1 MSARTRQWS
10 RRHSL
15 SQRSVQKFC
24 IGCPEAAGF
33 SGGLVLRKIVYPT
46 KGLVVAVAIDWG
58 IVLFFDASQHPST
71 KHFPV
76 WKTFCARNK
85 KVPTRNASAK
95 KLSSAERVTP

>member
-46 KGLVVAVAIDWG
+46 KGLVVAVAIDWE
-58 IVLFFDASQHPST
+58 IVCSSMRVSIL
-71 KHFPV
+71 
-76 WKTFCARNK
+76 ARNIFPCGKLFAREIK
-85 KVPTRNASAK
+85 KFQQ
-95 KLSSAERVTP
+95 ETPSQRDCQVQRE